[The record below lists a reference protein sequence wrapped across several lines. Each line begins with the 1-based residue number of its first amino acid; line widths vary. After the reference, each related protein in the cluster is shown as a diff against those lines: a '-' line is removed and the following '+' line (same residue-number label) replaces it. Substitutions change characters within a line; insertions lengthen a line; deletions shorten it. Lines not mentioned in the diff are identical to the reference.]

1 MRSRKPIKVQGGAI
15 IKVRTGHWLS
25 NPLGSAVLAS
35 HSTQK
40 QAERYLERTP
50 SREAKM
56 KVKTKTKAS
65 KATTKATS
73 KPAKREG
80 AAVSNDK
87 LRADVAKRLKKESL
101 SDVASALHIT
111 AGKAAFLNMINEVE
125 NGEVAS
131 ISTNGNEEAV
141 AKRIIAAR
149 EKQDA
154 HSSWGWIAARTGLP
168 EAKVKKLA
176 EEHGLKVKGTHVA
189 KERAAKNGGSKPAKG
204 KTVAKK
210 KGKGKA
216 DPSK

>member
-1 MRSRKPIKVQGGAI
+1 MRSRKPIKVPGGAV
-15 IKVRTGHWLS
+15 IKVRTGSWLS
-25 NPLGSAVLAS
+25 NALGSAVLNS
-35 HSTQK
+35 HKTQK
-40 QAERYLERTP
+40 QAERHLASKS
-50 SREAKM
+50 SREAKV

-65 KATTKATS
+65 KATSKAAS

-80 AAVSNDK
+80 AKVNNDK
-87 LRADVAKRLKKESL
+87 LRSEVAKRLKKESL

-189 KERAAKNGGSKPAKG
+189 KERAAKNGSKPAKA
-204 KTVAKK
+204 KVTAKK

-216 DPSK
+216 DPSS